1 MYDKIEKILS
11 RERLDPYLKLSGNN
25 KDKALELYILYTKI
39 NESLYIPLQNI
50 EIAVRNSF
58 YESIAL
64 KYGYNW
70 IIDKTYLTTGL
81 SRNKDLLLKKLDF
94 VYKDKPNPT
103 ITDIISNVSLS
114 FWTVLLDD
122 DFEVEIWRPCL
133 YKLFNKSNNKLL
145 RKDIRTRLKNIKEI
159 RNRVFHHENPLK
171 YDLLKSFNDIID
183 FIRLLSNDLAQIT
196 LQNTNFIEIYNQLN
210 KTLDK

>member
-11 RERLDPYLKLSGNN
+11 KERLDPYLKLSNN
-25 KDKALELYILYTKI
+25 DKDKALELYILYTKI

-50 EIAVRNSF
+50 EVAIRNSF

-70 IIDKTYLTTGL
+70 IIDKTQILRGL
-81 SRNKDLLLKKLDF
+81 SRKKRLLLEKLDF
-94 VYKDKPNPT
+94 VYEDKPNPT
-103 ITDIISNVSLS
+103 ITDLISNVSLS

-159 RNRVFHHENPLK
+159 RNRVFHHENLLK

-183 FIRLLSNDLAQIT
+183 FIRLLSNDLAAIT
-196 LQNTNFIEIYNQLN
+196 LQNTNFMEIYNQLD
-210 KTLDK
+210 KTLNR